1 MGGWLVS
8 QSITGPM
15 DSMVLVQALGGQGAS
30 GGTGLWKVE
39 EALKKGLL
47 EAGVEGWLC
56 WSKGMWDAVTHRVL
70 KGERAER
77 ASVG

>member
-8 QSITGPM
+8 QSITGLM
-15 DSMVLVQALGGQGAS
+15 DSMVLAQALGGQGAS

-39 EALKKGLL
+39 EPVKRGLL

-56 WSKGMWDAVTHRVL
+56 WSKGIRML
-70 KGERAER
+70 
-77 ASVG
+77 